1 LRVGALEVRSKID
14 LLGKAVAKI
23 GHLAGASFT
32 YADMNLLPVLAYL
45 SACKE
50 SSEMLANTESLSQ
63 YFNRHSQR
71 ASFKATTPPS
81 FSYSNVAVRRL
92 RRETHRRVAI
102 NFFRVI
108 QITNSVYNPLQP
120 VSPEPAWSS
129 GI

>member
-1 LRVGALEVRSKID
+1 LRVGTLEVRSKID
-14 LLGKAVAKI
+14 LLGKAVAKT

-71 ASFKATTPPS
+71 ASFKATIPPS
-81 FSYSNVAVRRL
+81 F
-92 RRETHRRVAI
+92 
-102 NFFRVI
+102 
-108 QITNSVYNPLQP
+108 
-120 VSPEPAWSS
+120 
-129 GI
+129 